1 MNNSIAYRGVSI
13 HPRPDN
19 KWSFT
24 VQGFSGLWHDKVVA
38 TVDEAVA
45 FIDGKLGDKPQ
56 PEPIE
61 VTRISSDVNGN
72 PRRVVHFLALNTP
85 SELANSDLSLTAKY
99 HAAVKRANRIGGR
112 RYHNKQYGGGI
123 VFQSYN
129 DNELVDHIRAIVAK
143 DENKQRRVTGEAERR
158 AA

>member
-1 MNNSIAYRGVSI
+1 MS
-13 HPRPDN
+13 DN
-19 KWSFT
+19 
-24 VQGFSGLWHDKVVA
+24 
-38 TVDEAVA
+38 
-45 FIDGKLGDKPQ
+45 
-56 PEPIE
+56 IE

-85 SELANSDLSLTAKY
+85 SELTNRDLSLTAKY

-129 DNELVDHIRAIVAK
+129 DSELLNSIQEIVYA
-143 DENKQRRVTGEAERR
+143 DEIKQRKR